1 MDSSGNR
8 DYSNNDITVF
18 WRPSKCIHA
27 TTCYR
32 ELIEVFNPR
41 KRPWVNMQGAP
52 TEKII
57 EVVQKCPTQAL
68 DFKWNDPARQQEW
81 VTKTEKN
88 NTQEPKEDEAI
99 SPVEIRLMSDG
110 PIVISG
116 KFRILNT
123 AGVELRSM
131 AIASLCRCGGSN
143 QMPYCDGAHRKID
156 FKSQE

>member
-8 DYSNNDITVF
+8 DYTNDDITVF

-27 TTCYR
+27 TICYR

-68 DFKWNDPARQQEW
+68 DFKWNDPARQEAWLKAKEENTVSEQKEEE
-81 VTKTEKN
+81 VT
-88 NTQEPKEDEAI
+88 
-99 SPVEIRLMSDG
+99 PVEIRLMPDG
-110 PIVISG
+110 PIVVSG
-116 KFRILNT
+116 RFRILNS
-123 AGVELRSM
+123 AGIELRSM
-131 AIASLCRCGGSN
+131 AISSLCRCGGSN
-143 QMPYCDGAHRKID
+143 QMPYCDGTHRKID
-156 FKSQE
+156 FKSKE